1 MSALQAVL
9 LDLDGTLADTAL
21 DMGVVLNRVL
31 AEQQRPPLA
40 HATIRPYVSTGALG
54 LLRLGFGPHLDEPQ
68 LEQLRERFLSL
79 YAEQPVHHTQLFP
92 GMRETLARLQRTGIP
107 WGIVTNKPARFTRP
121 VLEGLGVLEQAACVV
136 SGDTLSERKPHPAP
150 VLHACRALGLAPQ
163 QCLFVGDDRRDIIA
177 GRAAGTVN
185 LVALFGYLGDDGDPR
200 EWAADGYIE
209 QPGDIL
215 DWLEQHQ

>member
-9 LDLDGTLADTAL
+9 LDLDGTLADTAP
-21 DMGVVLNRVL
+21 DMGAALNQVLTEHDQPRL
-31 AEQQRPPLA
+31 DEAS
-40 HATIRPYVSTGALG
+40 IRPHVSSGAVG
-54 LLRLGFGPHLDEPQ
+54 LLRLAFGAELDGSR
-68 LEQLRERFLSL
+68 LDQLRQRFLQI
-79 YAEQPVHHTQLFP
+79 YADNPAHNSCLFP
-92 GMRETLARLQRTGIP
+92 GMTETLERLQENGIP

-121 VLEGLGVLEQAACVV
+121 VLEGLGVFEQAACVV

-177 GRAAGTVN
+177 GRDAGTVN

-200 EWAADGYIE
+200 SWAADGYIE
-209 QPGDIL
+209 HPAEIL
-215 DWLEQHQ
+215 DWLEMH